1 MTGES
6 REVLPV
12 THDDCTIL
20 ITCYGEGLQKQS
32 LQKESTVAGM
42 KTLEVFNLETSE
54 LQKHTKRSAF
64 LKPLPFPKALC

>member
-42 KTLEVFNLETSE
+42 KTLEV
-54 LQKHTKRSAF
+54 
-64 LKPLPFPKALC
+64 LPI